1 MRGIAMQYIDKDADI
16 QILQANLG
24 KALAPQTQGGEAD
37 IRTRLAELNQQ
48 KQELVMRCLEEND
61 DGKYDLLLTNIV
73 TEMRTL
79 QERLGE
85 LEQQKDTNKLTEA
98 RLAEINELLERFSQQ
113 GMAYDDTLV
122 RKVVG
127 TIHVE
132 SAEEIK
138 ITFKDGITR
147 TETIQ

>member
-1 MRGIAMQYIDKDADI
+1 
-16 QILQANLG
+16 
-24 KALAPQTQGGEAD
+24 
-37 IRTRLAELNQQ
+37 
-48 KQELVMRCLEEND
+48 MRCLEEND

-79 QERLGE
+79 QERMGE

-98 RLAEINELLERFSQQ
+98 RLAEINELLEQFSQQ
-113 GMAYDDTLV
+113 DMAYDDTLV

-147 TETIQ
+147 TETIK